1 MPASN
6 KVKPILA
13 SSADGIM
20 LKNLLSRLE
29 GQHQMNHSL
38 RRTTFQELR
47 RGPLYVPVAPISIDI
62 QHFAPENSLRVENP
76 GDKVFRRSLHLLGHL
91 SIVREDRRWSLVSR
105 RRYFVPSEL

>member
-1 MPASN
+1 MHASN

-13 SSADGIM
+13 FSADGIV

-76 GDKVFRRSLHLLGHL
+76 GDKVFRRSLLSLG
-91 SIVREDRRWSLVSR
+91 
-105 RRYFVPSEL
+105 PP